1 MKSFTHKEYIM
12 PVRQRGNSW
21 QVDVRKKG
29 IRFRHSYQTEDQ
41 ANVMLA
47 KVEEAISLG
56 KALPDPEDCNDGKAM
71 TIAALLRKAHER
83 YWSND
88 KYSSRKVGMINEIV
102 DYIGEN
108 RPLSTLNLEL
118 IDDLVAYW
126 RNKQNSNATINRK
139 LSIISKA
146 SNFAEQRGWL
156 QQKPRIE
163 WQKEGKGRMRFVS
176 QDEEAIMYRVLTQMG
191 YFKERDVF
199 MFLMDTGLRVGELAG
214 LRFDDLQGN
223 KLTTWETKADLPRTV
238 VLTKRALDIFINNK
252 GKLHIP
258 YHTLNKRWNRMK
270 VTMGLEHDD
279 QFIPH
284 CLRHTC
290 ASRLVQRGVPIL
302 VVQEW
307 LGHKTINMTM
317 RYSHL
322 CPTNLEEAVKVLEP
336 SVTKAVA

>member
-1 MKSFTHKEYIM
+1 M

-29 IRFRHSYQTEDQ
+29 IRFRHTYKTEDQ

-71 TIAALLRKAHER
+71 TIATLLRKAHER

-88 KYSSRKVGMINEIV
+88 KYSSRKLGMINEI
-102 DYIGEN
+102 IKHLGEH
-108 RPLSTLNLEL
+108 RALSTLNLEL
-118 IDDLVAYW
+118 IDDLVAHW

-139 LSIISKA
+139 LSILSKA
-146 SNFAEQRGWL
+146 STFAEQRGWL
-156 QQKPRIE
+156 QHKPKIE

-176 QDEEAIMYRVLTQMG
+176 EDEEAIMYRVLTQMG

-199 MFLMDTGLRVGELAG
+199 MFLIDTGLRVGELAN
-214 LRFDDLQGN
+214 LRLDDLQGN
-223 KLTTWETKADLPRTV
+223 KLTTWVTKADHPRTV
-238 VLTKRALDIFINNK
+238 VLTKRALDIWHNNK
-252 GKLHIP
+252 GNLHIP

-302 VVQEW
+302 VVKEW

-322 CPTNLEEAVKVLEP
+322 CPTNLEEAVRVLEP